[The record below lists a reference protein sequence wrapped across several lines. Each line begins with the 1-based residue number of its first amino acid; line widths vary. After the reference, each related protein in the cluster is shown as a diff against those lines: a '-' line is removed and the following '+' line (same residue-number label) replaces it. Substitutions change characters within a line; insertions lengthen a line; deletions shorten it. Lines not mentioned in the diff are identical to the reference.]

1 MRDQLKRRLNIV
13 KIFAI
18 AFAVAV
24 IMLPRK
30 WCVQTAI
37 HIGL

>member
-13 KIFAI
+13 RIFAI
-18 AFAVAV
+18 VFAVAV
-24 IMLPRK
+24 IMLPGNGACR
-30 WCVQTAI
+30 QRF